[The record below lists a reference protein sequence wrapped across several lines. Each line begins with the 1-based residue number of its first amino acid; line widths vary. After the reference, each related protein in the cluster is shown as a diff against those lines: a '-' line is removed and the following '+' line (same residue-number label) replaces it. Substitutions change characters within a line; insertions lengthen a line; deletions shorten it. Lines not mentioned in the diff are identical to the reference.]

1 MDQAESMV
9 RAERKPFAC
18 DGAESLLLPFAFGMG
33 YLFIRFLLN
42 VGSGLAVVFFM
53 TGVYVTTAVYMRT
66 AKIKPVWSGVTL
78 AWTAL
83 TALLTI
89 PFALFDGRDGRML
102 PVLLC
107 LMCAAAVQLY
117 SMLGC
122 RTRGFTEEA
131 YLDWANAVVVTPFT
145 NLGASWQTVGAVV
158 KRGKGRTALGA
169 FVGFLIGLPVLVVL
183 TLLLSSADTA
193 FEGFLNRFS
202 IDFIYQI
209 DNEIGRLIGGI
220 PFAMM
225 AFGILYGCRRKKSI
239 AKVKAPGV
247 DKTRRIPA
255 SAAYGVLIPIVLLYV
270 VYLVTQMAY
279 FFSGFAGLLPTGYTY
294 AEYARRGFFE
304 LCMVCVIN
312 LGIIVLILAFM
323 KLKSGIGK
331 GFCTFFAMFSLVLT
345 GTAVS
350 KMVLYVN
357 TYGLTPL
364 RAQTMWFML
373 ALGVTFVY
381 ILARLYIRRFPFVR
395 TLAVTAAAMLLVFAY
410 TDADAMSVSYNL
422 RAIEEGRIAEDR
434 PGMTFAGFS
443 GTELSQMSDGIEP
456 YLREHTANPLADAM
470 ITSRKESE
478 SAYRESILYW
488 NLATERAKG

>member
-1 MDQAESMV
+1 MDQAE
-9 RAERKPFAC
+9 RAPFAC
-18 DGAESLLLPFAFGMG
+18 DGAESILLAFAFGMG
-33 YLFIRFLLN
+33 YLFVRCLLN

-53 TGVYVTTAVYMRT
+53 AGVYGTTAVYMRA
-66 AKIKPVWSGVTL
+66 AKIKPVWSGATL
-78 AWTAL
+78 AWTAM
-83 TALLTI
+83 TALLTV

-102 PVLLC
+102 AVLLC
-107 LMCAAAVQLY
+107 LMCTAAVQLY

-122 RTRGFTEEA
+122 RMRGFTEEA
-131 YLDWANAVVVTPFT
+131 YLDWADAVLVTPFA
-145 NLGASWQTVGAVV
+145 NLGASWRTVGAVV
-158 KRGKGRTALGA
+158 KRGKVRAALGV
-169 FVGFLIGLPVLVVL
+169 FVGFLVGLPVLVVL
-183 TLLLSSADTA
+183 TLLLSSADSA

-202 IDFIYQI
+202 MDFFDRIG
-209 DNEIGRLIGGI
+209 DEIGRLIGGI

-225 AFGILYGCRRKKSI
+225 AFGILYGCRRKKNI

-279 FFSGFAGLLPTGYTY
+279 FFSGFAGLLPAGYTY

-312 LGIIVLILAFM
+312 LGLTVLILAFM
-323 KLKSGIGK
+323 KLKSGSGR
-331 GFCTFFAMFSLVLT
+331 GFCSFFAVFSLVLT

-381 ILARLYIRRFPFVR
+381 ILARLYVRRFPFVR
-395 TLAVTAAAMLLVFAY
+395 TLVVTAAAMLLIFAY
-410 TDADAMSVSYNL
+410 TDADAMSVAYNL
-422 RAIEEGRIAEDR
+422 RAMEEGRIAEDQ
-434 PGMTFAGFS
+434 PGLTFAGFT
-443 GTELSQMSDGIEP
+443 GAELSRMSDGIEP
-456 YLREHTANPLADAM
+456 YLREHRENPLADAL
-470 ITSRKESE
+470 IASRQECE